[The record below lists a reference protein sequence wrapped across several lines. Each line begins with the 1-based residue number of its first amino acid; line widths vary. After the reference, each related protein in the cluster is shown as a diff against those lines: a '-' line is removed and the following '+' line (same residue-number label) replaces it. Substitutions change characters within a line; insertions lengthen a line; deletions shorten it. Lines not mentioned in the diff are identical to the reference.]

1 MGYLVMKTCKF
12 DLAMLLLMFTTLGIW
27 FLTNHYSYIYGFL
40 IYCAIFIYLII
51 KHRPISDFFIVIL
64 FSVMSLKGN
73 SGVFEMEYVLITILF
88 AYTVYNI
95 FKQKKIVVGKMLL
108 PLICFLL
115 YSGLSI
121 IWTPVLKDGYLGF
134 IGMLEG
140 YLVYFILTNGFFK
153 IEKKQLNKISKLAT
167 YVMLTLSVQIFS
179 VYFTRGFER
188 VLNYKRL
195 VNLGWGYSNF
205 IAVIFVLLIP
215 LALYKYIDKKHYYF
229 IYFIFDI
236 FAFNRVEAIFAN
248 YSYNESD
255 DDYTYIWNTFVEK
268 KPRYFIVNHEL
279 IFFIKSQNNY
289 FHKYLEYH
297 QQVIFPLKVYLEL
310 LSNIGFEIK
319 DVYFDFEKKQSEN
332 DSERI
337 ILVAKKCCT

>member
-1 MGYLVMKTCKF
+1 MAYEYLNQF
-12 DLAMLLLMFTTLGIW
+12 YDSLMENVPYHKY
-27 FLTNHYSYIYGFL
+27 LT
-40 IYCAIFIYLII
+40 II
-51 KHRPISDFFIVIL
+51 
-64 FSVMSLKGN
+64 
-73 SGVFEMEYVLITILF
+73 E
-88 AYTVYNI
+88 
-95 FKQKKIVVGKMLL
+95 
-108 PLICFLL
+108 
-115 YSGLSI
+115 
-121 IWTPVLKDGYLGF
+121 
-134 IGMLEG
+134 
-140 YLVYFILTNGFFK
+140 
-153 IEKKQLNKISKLAT
+153 
-167 YVMLTLSVQIFS
+167 
-179 VYFTRGFER
+179 
-188 VLNYKRL
+188 
-195 VNLGWGYSNF
+195 
-205 IAVIFVLLIP
+205 
-215 LALYKYIDKKHYYF
+215 KYIDKKAHILDLACGTGNMLLELVKSGYTTHGLDISEEMLTIAKQKLMEINLHANLFQDDMRNIQVENNYELIICLLDSINYLTTAGDIKKTF
-229 IYFIFDI
+229 SGVYQALKKGGYFIFDI

-268 KPRYFIVNHEL
+268 KPRYFIVNHEF